1 MNERKKAQKPASS
14 MKISGFNQESGA
26 PLAQLAIMRSYSG
39 SASPR
44 SLKDA
49 AKQFGGSVA
58 NMKELFAQVKFI
70 EDFSAMLRPDELSEV
85 NTKLRAFSKDS
96 ASFQFDP
103 NVACLIFSPVT
114 SKVVPMTPGLAEQVA
129 SYINDLAPDHATYE
143 QVVDLSLRFC
153 ECTDTNEQYL
163 ISIK

>member
-1 MNERKKAQKPASS
+1 MNVKKKLQQPASS
-14 MKISGFNQESGA
+14 VKMPSFSQESSA
-26 PLAQLAIMRSYSG
+26 PLAQLAVMRSYSG

-49 AKQFGGSVA
+49 AKQFGGSVD

-70 EDFSAMLRPDELSEV
+70 EDFSAMLRPDELPEV
-85 NTKLRAFSKDS
+85 NTKIQAFSKDAS
-96 ASFQFDP
+96 AFQFDP
-103 NVACLIFSPVT
+103 NVACLVFSPVT

-129 SYINDLAPDHATYE
+129 SYINDLAPEHATYE

-153 ECTDTNEQYL
+153 ECTDTNNQYL